1 MRTNDMSAVV
11 VVVVCV
17 DRCIGLII
25 SLDSVVLLCEE
36 AALLKAI
43 RERLR
48 DLFERKYF
56 FLF

>member
-1 MRTNDMSAVV
+1 MSAVV